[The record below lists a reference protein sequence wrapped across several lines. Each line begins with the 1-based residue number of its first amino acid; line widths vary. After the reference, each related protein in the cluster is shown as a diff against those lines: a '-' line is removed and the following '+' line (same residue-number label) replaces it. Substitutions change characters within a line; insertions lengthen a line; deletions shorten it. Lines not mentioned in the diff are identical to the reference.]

1 MIPKCIRSL
10 QHVYH
15 VYHVYLDLLPIS
27 NDVLSVELKLLDI
40 VNLFVR
46 H

>member
-10 QHVYH
+10 QH